1 MVYNKAMVK
10 TLTDTF
16 GVVDGLDSVLA
27 RCVYR
32 LQFGLTEWFLR
43 PGSGIPYEQDIF
55 SNNRGARALA
65 IIKSQLLTVPDVTG
79 VNIEVLPTLR
89 EGRILRLR
97 VGIESTF
104 GVGSTEIEI

>member
-1 MVYNKAMVK
+1 MVK

-32 LQFGLTEWFLR
+32 LEFGALEWFLR

-55 SNNRGARALA
+55 SNSRGARALA
-65 IIKSQLLTVPDVTG
+65 IIKSHLLDVPDVTG
-79 VNIEVLPTLR
+79 VDIEVLPTLR
-89 EGRILRLR
+89 EGRTLRLLVR
-97 VGIESTF
+97 IQSTF